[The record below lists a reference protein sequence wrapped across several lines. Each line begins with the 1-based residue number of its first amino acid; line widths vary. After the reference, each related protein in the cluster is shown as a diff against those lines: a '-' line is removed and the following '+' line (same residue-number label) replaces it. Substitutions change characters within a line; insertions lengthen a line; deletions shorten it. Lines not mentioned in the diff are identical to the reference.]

1 MPVRHISTTLMLA
14 SLLAGSLLL
23 SGCGGGGAS
32 VQTSTST
39 YGQQLIDLKAAYDQ
53 GIISEKEYKNGR
65 EEILDR
71 MND

>member
-1 MPVRHISTTLMLA
+1 MPQTLLMTIA
-14 SLLAGSLLL
+14 LLTAMTLTA
-23 SGCGGGGAS
+23 CGGGGAS

-71 MND
+71 MDD

>member
-1 MPVRHISTTLMLA
+1 MPQTQNLLIATV
-14 SLLAGSLLL
+14 LLATLTA
-23 SGCGGGGAS
+23 CGGGGAN

-71 MND
+71 MDD